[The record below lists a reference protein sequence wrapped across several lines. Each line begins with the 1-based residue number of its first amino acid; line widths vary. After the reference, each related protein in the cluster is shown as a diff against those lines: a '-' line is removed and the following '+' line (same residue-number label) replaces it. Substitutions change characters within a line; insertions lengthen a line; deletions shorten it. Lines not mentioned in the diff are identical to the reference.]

1 MGFAGFLVD
10 FCIGCGIIAGIG
22 NLPTSGTLYLPG
34 LELSNFSWAL
44 AVQPPCAIRYGS
56 EEIMGTKLSWVG
68 TDALFARPSFVSG
81 AARAL
86 DLGGTFDDYNRSR
99 SPEDAD
105 VRALHSDWM
114 AVGADMQ
121 KAIDTT
127 TK

>member
-1 MGFAGFLVD
+1 
-10 FCIGCGIIAGIG
+10 
-22 NLPTSGTLYLPG
+22 
-34 LELSNFSWAL
+34 
-44 AVQPPCAIRYGS
+44 
-56 EEIMGTKLSWVG
+56 MGTKVNWAG
-68 TDALFARPSFVSG
+68 TDALFARPSFMSG
-81 AARAL
+81 VARAL
-86 DLGGTFDDYNRSR
+86 DLGGTFDEYNRSP